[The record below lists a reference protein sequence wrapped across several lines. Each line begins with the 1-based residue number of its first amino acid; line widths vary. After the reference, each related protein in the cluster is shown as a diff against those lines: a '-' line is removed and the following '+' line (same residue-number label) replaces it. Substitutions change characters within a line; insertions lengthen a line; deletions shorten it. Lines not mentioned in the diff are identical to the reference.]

1 MTVEA
6 FNDTLKEWRSSSSP
20 EWPQICGDVTEVFG
34 TSLKGIDIGIK
45 DVTRLLKNAVAPLH
59 ISSRVLFSDKEY
71 AAAHAGW
78 KMSHLYPLRGR
89 LQETKN

>member
-20 EWPQICGDVTEVFG
+20 EWPQICVLVGYLILRDVMEVFG

-45 DVTRLLKNAVAPLH
+45 DVTRLLKNGVAPLH
-59 ISSRVLFSDKEY
+59 ISSRVLFTDKNMQL
-71 AAAHAGW
+71 HAGW
-78 KMSHLYPLRGR
+78 KMSHLSS
-89 LQETKN
+89 